1 MADKLKNMI
10 RMNEFTVDEKRRNLS
25 DLLNLMGD
33 LEHRQ
38 RDLEVEVLNE
48 QRIAALLPGEADLYY
63 GVYAGTVI
71 DRRKRI
77 KESIT
82 QMEVKVATARDEMS
96 EAYVELKKYEI
107 AQKNREKKE
116 ALEESRREQSILD
129 EVGLNAYRRKST
141 LLFSP

>member
-1 MADKLKNMI
+1 MADDLKNMI
-10 RMNEFTVDEKRRNLS
+10 RINEFSVDEKRRNLGE
-25 DLLNLMGD
+25 LLKLMGD
-33 LEHRQ
+33 LEQRQ
-38 RDLEVEVLNE
+38 RDLETEVANE
-48 QRIAALLPGEADLYY
+48 QRIAGSLPGEADIYY

-71 DRRKRI
+71 DRRERI
-77 KESIT
+77 AESIK

-129 EVGLNAYRRKST
+129 EIGLNAHRRKNHSVV
-141 LLFSP
+141 